1 MIFFLSLYKYNPM
14 NKLLLFLF
22 FYLPLVSQISSQS
35 NDPIVENTELRKVRF
50 GLYGEGALCWLSP
63 EQQKI
68 YSRGNFGLGFGWG
81 LDTEINFNPTT
92 SLRTGLNFSTFNAGI
107 NYYDTD
113 LNLYHRTFYVLDA
126 SENFVEWNDGSLPDT
141 SGYIYQLYNRNYS
154 INYVNIPLVLK
165 LKTNEIGYFTYY
177 GEFGATLGLKTKSTV
192 DDDSKLFTWNSSD
205 STFIESQ
212 PFTTT
217 LENIN
222 IDKGTQTVRLGLT
235 LGAGAEYSLSGSTA
249 LFFQLNWNYFIN
261 NQLVSKEK
269 EEFLRQEVS
278 NGIFESVGA
287 KSFPGNIVLSFGI
300 LF

>member
-1 MIFFLSLYKYNPM
+1 M
-14 NKLLLFLF
+14 NKLFLFLF
-22 FYLPLVSQISSQS
+22 FYLPLASPISSQS

-68 YSRGNFGLGFGWG
+68 YSRGSFGLGFGWG

-92 SLRTGLNFSTFNAGI
+92 SLRTGLNFSTFKAGI

-113 LNLYHRTFYVLDA
+113 LNLHHRTFYVLDA

-177 GEFGATLGLKTKSTV
+177 GEFGATIGLKTKSTV
-192 DDDSKLFTWNSSD
+192 DDESKLYTWNYNDSS
-205 STFIESQ
+205 FIESQ

-222 IDKGTQTVRLGLT
+222 IDKGTQTR
-235 LGAGAEYSLSGSTA
+235 
-249 LFFQLNWNYFIN
+249 
-261 NQLVSKEK
+261 
-269 EEFLRQEVS
+269 
-278 NGIFESVGA
+278 
-287 KSFPGNIVLSFGI
+287 
-300 LF
+300 

>member
-1 MIFFLSLYKYNPM
+1 M

-22 FYLPLVSQISSQS
+22 FYLPLALQINSQS
-35 NDPIVENTELRKVRF
+35 NDPIVENKDLRKVRF

-81 LDTEINFNPTT
+81 LDTEINFSPST

-107 NYYDTD
+107 NYYNTD
-113 LNLYHRTFYVLDA
+113 LNLHHRTFYVLDA
-126 SENFVEWNDGSLPDT
+126 SENFIEWKDGSLPDT
-141 SGYIYQLYNRNYS
+141 SGYIYQLHNRNYS
-154 INYVNIPLVLK
+154 INYVSIPLVLK

-192 DDDSKLFTWNSSD
+192 DDESKSFTWNSND
-205 STFIESQ
+205 STFVENVPFPITIEKI
-212 PFTTT
+212 
-217 LENIN
+217 NIN
-222 IDKGTQTVRLGLT
+222 KGTQTVRLGLT
-235 LGAGAEYSLSGSTA
+235 LGAGAEYSLSGNTA

-269 EEFLRQEVS
+269 EVFLRKEVS
-278 NGIFESVGA
+278 DGVFESVGA

>member
-1 MIFFLSLYKYNPM
+1 M

-22 FYLPLVSQISSQS
+22 FYLPFVLQFSSQN

-50 GLYGEGALCWLSP
+50 GLYAQGSLCWLTP

-81 LDTEINFNPTT
+81 LDTEINFNSTT

-107 NYYDTD
+107 NYYDAD
-113 LNLYHRTFYVLDA
+113 LNLSRRTFYVLDA
-126 SENFVEWNDGSLPDT
+126 SENFVNWDDGLLTDST
-141 SGYIYQLYNRNYS
+141 KNIYQLYNRKFS
-154 INYVNIPLVLK
+154 VNYVNIPLILK

-177 GEFGATLGLKTKSTV
+177 GEFGPTIGLKTKSTV
-192 DDDSKLFTWNSSD
+192 DDDSKLFTWNSND
-205 STFIESQ
+205 STFIESL
-212 PFTTT
+212 PYTTK
-217 LENIN
+217 LEKIN
-222 IDKGTQTVRLGLT
+222 IDNGTQTVRLGLT

-249 LFFQLNWNYFIN
+249 LFVQLNWNYFIN
-261 NQLVSKEK
+261 NLLSSEEKEK
-269 EEFLRQEVS
+269 FLRKEDENSKGVF
-278 NGIFESVGA
+278 NSVGA

>member
-1 MIFFLSLYKYNPM
+1 M
-14 NKLLLFLF
+14 NKLFLFLF
-22 FYLPLVSQISSQS
+22 FYLPLASPISSQT

-50 GLYGEGALCWLSP
+50 GLYGEGVLLANP

-68 YSRGNFGLGFGWG
+68 YSRGSFGLGFGWG

-92 SLRTGLNFSTFNAGI
+92 SLRTGLNFSTFIAGI

-113 LNLYHRTFYVLDA
+113 LNLHHRTFYVLDA

-154 INYVNIPLVLK
+154 INYVNIPLILK

-177 GEFGATLGLKTKSTV
+177 GEFGATIGLKTKSTV
-192 DDDSKLFTWNSSD
+192 DDESKLYTWNYND
-205 STFIESQ
+205 STFTESQ

-249 LFFQLNWNYFIN
+249 LFFQLNWNYFLN
-261 NQLVSKEK
+261 NQLVSEEK

-278 NGIFESVGA
+278 KGIFESVGA
-287 KSFPGNIVLSFGI
+287 KSFPEI
-300 LF
+300 LFYLLEYFF

>member
-1 MIFFLSLYKYNPM
+1 MLVIFFLSLYKYNPM

-50 GLYGEGALCWLSP
+50 GLYGEGALCWLTP
-63 EQQKI
+63 DKQK
-68 YSRGNFGLGFGWG
+68 
-81 LDTEINFNPTT
+81 
-92 SLRTGLNFSTFNAGI
+92 
-107 NYYDTD
+107 
-113 LNLYHRTFYVLDA
+113 
-126 SENFVEWNDGSLPDT
+126 
-141 SGYIYQLYNRNYS
+141 NYS

-192 DDDSKLFTWNSSD
+192 DDDSKLFTWNSND

>member
-1 MIFFLSLYKYNPM
+1 
-14 NKLLLFLF
+14 
-22 FYLPLVSQISSQS
+22 
-35 NDPIVENTELRKVRF
+35 
-50 GLYGEGALCWLSP
+50 
-63 EQQKI
+63 
-68 YSRGNFGLGFGWG
+68 
-81 LDTEINFNPTT
+81 
-92 SLRTGLNFSTFNAGI
+92 
-107 NYYDTD
+107 
-113 LNLYHRTFYVLDA
+113 
-126 SENFVEWNDGSLPDT
+126 
-141 SGYIYQLYNRNYS
+141 
-154 INYVNIPLVLK
+154 LVLK

-192 DDDSKLFTWNSSD
+192 DDDSKLFTWNSND